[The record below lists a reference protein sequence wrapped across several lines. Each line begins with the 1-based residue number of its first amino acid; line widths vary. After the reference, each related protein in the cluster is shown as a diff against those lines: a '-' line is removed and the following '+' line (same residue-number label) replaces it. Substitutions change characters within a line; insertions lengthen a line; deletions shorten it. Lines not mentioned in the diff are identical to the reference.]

1 MTNVEAP
8 YAEGKKILTAY
19 NGLADSP
26 IVFSIPVYLNMPSMQ
41 CPQPTTTFNPNNR
54 MKSLKVLDVQGNEL
68 AITPTFNQ
76 TEFNYYLIVGNAIDM
91 VQISATTVSKKAT
104 ISGGG
109 TIPLNIGNNT
119 AIVSVIAENGSIANY
134 TINIVRE

>member
-8 YAEGKKILTAY
+8 YAEGKKVLTAY
-19 NGLADSP
+19 NGMADSP
-26 IVFSIPVYLNMPSMQ
+26 IVFSIPVYLNMPSVA
-41 CPQPTTTFNPNNR
+41 CPVPTTMFNPNNR
-54 MKSLKVLDVQGNEL
+54 MKSLKILDPQGKEL

-76 TEFNYYLIVGNAIDM
+76 TEYNYYLIVSNEVNT
-91 VQISATTVSKKAT
+91 VQINATSVSKKAT

-109 TIPLNIGNNT
+109 TIPLNVGANT
-119 AIVSVIAENGSIANY
+119 VIISVIAENGSIANY